1 MDTTGDA
8 RVKTA
13 TRWILAAAL
22 AGTASTAATTATAAE
37 PLWELGAFGGL
48 ASTPAYPGSVDS
60 SRRALLLPFFL
71 YRGKVLR
78 VDQQG
83 IGARLVNRDRFE
95 FDVGLAGSLP
105 AKSDDVAARLGMPD
119 LGSLVELG
127 PRAKVT
133 LAELSPNSRLRLDI
147 PLRAVLELRGG
158 VRTQGYTFEPK
169 LVYELRGPEGAWSF
183 DANVGMVVGDRKV
196 NRYFYEVRPE
206 FALAD
211 RPAYEANGGLMLV
224 RTGVSGSRMINPDL
238 RLFGFVRLESY
249 ASAANRDS
257 PLMKK
262 TTGSSVGMG
271 FAWTIKRSTQPA
283 Q

>member
-1 MDTTGDA
+1 M
-8 RVKTA
+8 RTA

-22 AGTASTAATTATAAE
+22 AGAAPIAATTATAAE

-133 LAELSPNSRLRLDI
+133 LAQLSPNSRLRLDI
-147 PLRAVLELRGG
+147 PLRAVLELRSG

-206 FALAD
+206 FALAG
-211 RPAYEANGGLMLV
+211 RPAYAADGGLMLV
-224 RTGVSGSRMINPDL
+224 RTGVSGSRIINPDL
-238 RLFGFVRLESY
+238 RVFGFVRLESY

-262 TTGSSVGMG
+262 TTGTSVGMG
-271 FAWTIKRSTQPA
+271 FAWTIKRSAQPA